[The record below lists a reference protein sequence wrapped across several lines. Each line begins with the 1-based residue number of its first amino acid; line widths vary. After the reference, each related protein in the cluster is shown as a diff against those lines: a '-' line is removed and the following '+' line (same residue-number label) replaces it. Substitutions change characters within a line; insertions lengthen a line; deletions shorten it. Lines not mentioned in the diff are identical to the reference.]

1 MMTCLFLRT
10 PQAGRCAALA
20 LLGLFTLNTGWATP
34 LKVCVSDSNPPLSVE
49 RKGVVSGFDVTVAK
63 AIATGMGREL
73 RILAFESELEK
84 ESLLTHEVNALLSAG
99 VCDLVS
105 GFPLLASDLGAP
117 TRASAK
123 TPDYPGA
130 KRKRERPFVALGTLV
145 ASQPY
150 QGTAISVVQ
159 RSGQGPVRSLADLRG
174 RRVGVVAGSLEGAMV
189 AMYRN
194 GELSRSM
201 VSLSQREDS
210 WAALESGRIDTL
222 LVTSTAFD
230 AYRQRPQAT
239 GLEAAEFQRSVGI
252 NLGFVA
258 LANKPEVLEAANR
271 VISQAGASGELT
283 QWAREA
289 GMRWQ
294 APSLP
299 AIASGLSLPD
309 LLAD

>member
-1 MMTCLFLRT
+1 MVTHFFHPARRARR
-10 PQAGRCAALA
+10 QAAVALA
-20 LLGLFTLNTGWATP
+20 GLLALSSGWSATLN
-34 LKVCVSDSNPPLSVE
+34 VCVSDSNPPLSVE
-49 RKGVVSGFDVTVAK
+49 RKGAVSGFDVTLAK
-63 AIATGMGREL
+63 AIASAMGREL
-73 RILAFESELEK
+73 RVVAFESELEK

-99 VCDLVS
+99 VCDLAS
-105 GFPLLASDLGAP
+105 AFPLLASDLGAP
-117 TRASAK
+117 SRPSAK

-130 KRKRERPFVALGTLV
+130 KRKRERPFVTLGTLV

-174 RRVGVVAGSLEGAMV
+174 RQVGVVAGSLEGAMV

-230 AYRQRPQAT
+230 AYRQRPQAAA
-239 GLEAAEFQRSVGI
+239 LEAAQFQRSVGI

-271 VISQAGASGELT
+271 VISQSRDSGQLA

-294 APSLP
+294 APSMP
-299 AIASGLSLPD
+299 AIANGLSMPD